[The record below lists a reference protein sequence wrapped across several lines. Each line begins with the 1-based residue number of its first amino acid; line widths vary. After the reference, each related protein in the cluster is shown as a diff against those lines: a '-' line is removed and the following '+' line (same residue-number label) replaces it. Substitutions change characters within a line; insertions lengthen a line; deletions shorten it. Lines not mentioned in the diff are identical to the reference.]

1 MMIKSHYAHTKKG
14 MPPDQWQL
22 ITEHAD
28 QTSVRAAEF
37 ARPFGSEACAKIAA
51 LLHDLGKYDARFQ
64 NKLYKEN
71 GFTYPHRVPSGKV
84 NHSCAGAAF
93 AEEKFGNNLGRTLA
107 YLIAGHHAGLPDYQS
122 DKTGVASLVCRMT
135 EAKNNLDK
143 IRQELPQSLE
153 RHETNL
159 KFPNDVKRENYHLW
173 VRMLFSCL
181 VDADWLD
188 TERFMD
194 SERFAKRPS
203 FPSLEKLGEK
213 FWQYMNAKEADADT
227 SLSIN
232 SIRHEIFEACCL
244 AASKPQGLFTLT
256 VPTGGGKTLSS
267 VAFAM
272 KHAQLHKLRRLIYVI
287 PYTSIIEQTASILRS
302 IFGDANVVEHHS
314 NIDRS
319 AGGVDEDTATALEMA
334 AENWD
339 APIIVTTNVQF
350 FESLYAARPSRCRK
364 LHNIAESVV
373 VLDEAQLITPEYL
386 TPCIDVLNHLAATF
400 RTSIVLCTATQPA
413 FSDLP
418 ASLPK
423 LNHSTEI
430 VPEPQR
436 YYQSLQRVEYHFPN
450 DLNHRT
456 TWEELAAT
464 LQQHDRVLCIV
475 NTRRDC
481 RKLYELVKKYDDT
494 AVHLSALMC
503 GEHRSAVIKNIKER
517 LQPTSETGSLR
528 VISTQLVEAGVDID
542 FPVVF
547 RALAGLDSIV
557 QAAGRCNR
565 EGRLPN
571 MGKVFVFVPEKQAPP
586 GLLRKGENTTRKM
599 LCDQIDPH
607 SPETYKKYFHFFYSD
622 TIGGG
627 NDRKGKQYRDDL
639 IREVTLDEED
649 DFGPC
654 VRFRTYGESFHLIE
668 DDHTVSVIVKYG
680 KKSVAW
686 IDQLRRDG
694 PSRDLMR
701 SLQRYTVNLP
711 QRVFDKLVV
720 SGAIEKLVLHNKPI
734 DIYYQNQTIDSAY
747 DSVFGLD
754 TEFTGLSAD
763 KLVI

>member
-1 MMIKSHYAHTKKG
+1 MIKPHYAHTKKG
-14 MPPDQWQL
+14 MPPEQWQL

-37 ARPFGSEACAKIAA
+37 ARPFGSEAWAKIAA
-51 LLHDLGKYDARFQ
+51 ILHDLGKYDARFQ

-71 GFTYPHRVPSGKV
+71 GFTCPYRVPSGV
-84 NHSCAGAAF
+84 NHSGHGAAF
-93 AEEKFGNNLGRTLA
+93 AEEKFGKNLGRTLA

-122 DKTGVASLVCRMT
+122 DRTGTASLVCRMT
-135 EAKNNLDK
+135 EAKDNLNK

-153 RHETNL
+153 RLETNL
-159 KFPNDVKRENYHLW
+159 KLPRGVTPENYHLW

-188 TERFMD
+188 TERFMNP
-194 SERFAKRPS
+194 ERFAKRPS
-203 FPSLEKLGEK
+203 FPSLEELGEM
-213 FWQYMNAKEADADT
+213 FWQSMNATEANADT
-227 SLSIN
+227 SLPIN
-232 SIRHEIFEACCL
+232 HIRHEIFEACCL
-244 AASKPQGLFTLT
+244 AASKPPGLFTLT

-267 VAFAM
+267 VAFAI

-287 PYTSIIEQTASILRS
+287 PYTSIIEQTAAILRS

-423 LNHSTEI
+423 LNHATEI

-436 YYQSLQRVEYHFPN
+436 YYQSLQRVEYQFPN
-450 DLNHRT
+450 DPNRPM
-456 TWEELAAT
+456 TWEELAET
-464 LQQHDRVLCIV
+464 LQQHDRVLCVV

-481 RKLYELVKKYDDT
+481 RKLYELVKKYDDS

-503 GEHRSAVIKNIKER
+503 GEHRSDVIKNIKER
-517 LQPTSETGSLR
+517 LKSGTGPLR

-547 RALAGLDSIV
+547 RAMAGLDSIV

-571 MGKVFVFVPEKQAPP
+571 MGKMFVFVPETDVLH
-586 GLLRKGENTTRKM
+586 GLIGKGVSTTRE
-599 LCDQIDPH
+599 LLLSGDPINAH
-607 SPETYKKYFHFFYSD
+607 DPATYTRYFAGFYSSLND
-622 TIGGG
+622 TGQEFI
-627 NDRKGKQYRDDL
+627 DDL
-639 IREVTLDEED
+639 LPTHHDGSVYFRDVGDHFRLID
-649 DFGPC
+649 DKD
-654 VRFRTYGESFHLIE
+654 SIA
-668 DDHTVSVIVKYG
+668 VIVKYG
-680 KKSVAW
+680 QSVAW
-686 IDQLRRDG
+686 IDQLRKEG

-701 SLQRYTVNLP
+701 SLQRYTVNL
-711 QRVFDKLVV
+711 RKYAFDKLVD
-720 SGAIEKLVLHNKPI
+720 SGAIVQLNFHNKPI
-734 DIYYQNQTIDSAY
+734 DIYYQNLDSVY

-754 TEFTGLSAD
+754 AEFTGLSAEE
-763 KLVI
+763 LVV